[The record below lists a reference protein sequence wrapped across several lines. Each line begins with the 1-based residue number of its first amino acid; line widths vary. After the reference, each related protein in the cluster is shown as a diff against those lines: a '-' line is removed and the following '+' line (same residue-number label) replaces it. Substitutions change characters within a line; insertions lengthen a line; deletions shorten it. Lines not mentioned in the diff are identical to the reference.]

1 MTHKWEEK
9 IPNPSKSQLFQ
20 DVSAGRWPPGGVS
33 ALTSRSPTHKGPW
46 GSRFPGLEGVFPEDR
61 MHSEVSPLTVEDP
74 KNAYDSPSE
83 PDTTPAASDLPAE
96 LSPSPAPCLS
106 APSGSPES
114 QGSGFHFNGPYL
126 GPPHSHSLPDLL
138 DQEEAPQIGG
148 SQKPLPAGSLE
159 YLCLPQG
166 EQVQLVPLAQVM
178 GQGQARG
185 VERRSCGGAE
195 GSPSVETGAGPVPP
209 APGLLVGG
217 QGLKDRPTAVSPVS
231 GGPADSIMASGYV
244 TTADLALALPTE
256 APSASRVPPPGLP
269 SEQNHSLSPRLACG
283 PLEGPAPVKPVI
295 DGYVELP
302 STMGQSPKSPLGSPA
317 PPAASGHVLSPREP
331 RVDVAPVSP
340 HPEGLLVL
348 QQVGD
353 YCFLPGVGSGPLSPQ
368 SKSSS
373 PGPCPEIRDLDQ
385 GFPAKKPSCPA
396 IPQVPAIQL
405 FKALKQQDYLS
416 LPPWEVSRPGEV
428 C

>member
-1 MTHKWEEK
+1 
-9 IPNPSKSQLFQ
+9 
-20 DVSAGRWPPGGVS
+20 
-33 ALTSRSPTHKGPW
+33 
-46 GSRFPGLEGVFPEDR
+46 

-74 KNAYDSPSE
+74 KNAHDSPSE

-96 LSPSPAPCLS
+96 LPLGPAPCLS

-126 GPPHSHSLPDLL
+126 GPPHSRSLPDLL
-138 DQEEAPQIGG
+138 GQEEAPQMGG
-148 SQKPLPAGSLE
+148 SQKALPAGSLE

-178 GQGQARG
+178 GQGQPRG
-185 VERRSCGGAE
+185 VERRPCGGAE
-195 GSPSVETGAGPVPP
+195 GSPSMETGTGPVPP

-217 QGLKDRPTAVSPVS
+217 QGLKDSPTAVSPVS
-231 GGPADSIMASGYV
+231 GGPADSIAASGYV

-269 SEQNHSLSPRLACG
+269 SEQNHSLSPKLARG